1 MSEIEWNL
9 PTPEDDGY
17 LRRRRV
23 LAELLDATPTVENT
37 DKLLDFLLPF
47 VEKPKD
53 RKKAKEALLDMS
65 KAEYG
70 RIVLGMQGYTFK
82 IPDPKVEK

>member
-9 PTPEDDGY
+9 PTPETDGY

-23 LAELLDATPTVENT
+23 RAELLDADPTVENT
-37 DKLLDFLLPF
+37 DKILGFLLPF
-47 VEKPKD
+47 VKSPSN
-53 RKKAKEALLDMS
+53 RKKARAALLDMS

-70 RIVLGMQGYTFK
+70 RIVLGMQGYVFK